1 MLQKQIVV
9 FFYYFFLNRNFS
21 KILIKSNDILYVMS
35 NSVFVP
41 GHITGFFTI
50 ENHEITLKKG
60 SCGAGFLLSQ
70 GVRTTIDESD
80 ELVIDVNQGDDT
92 VIAEVL
98 RIMDVETDFKITQ
111 DIQLPIGAGFGTS
124 AASALSLSLALNEF
138 LDLGYSRELC
148 GQIAHMA
155 EVNLGGGLGDVIA
168 QTGHGM
174 VLRTSPGA
182 PGIGEIK
189 SHEMDVHIAWKTFG
203 AIETSKIIQNPHH
216 SEVLSTVGL
225 KYLELFEKNQ
235 SLGNFLTCS
244 MNFAKETNLMSDE
257 VMELVDYFNLQDDIL
272 GSSMAMLGNTVFAF
286 AYNEDAFKTSGI
298 ENLHMDKLNNTGIV
312 YD

>member
-1 MLQKQIVV
+1 
-9 FFYYFFLNRNFS
+9 
-21 KILIKSNDILYVMS
+21 MS

-50 ENHEITLKKG
+50 ENHEISLKKG
-60 SCGAGFLLSQ
+60 SCGAGFLLSK
-70 GVRTTIDESD
+70 GVKTTISKAD
-80 ELVIDVNQGDDT
+80 ELTVDINQGDCT
-92 VIAEVL
+92 VIDEVL
-98 RIMDVETDFKITQ
+98 SIMEIDTDFKITQ

-124 AASALSLSLALNEF
+124 AASALSLTLALNEF
-138 LDLGYSRELC
+138 LNLGYSRDLC

-174 VLRTSPGA
+174 VLRTQPGA

-189 SHEMDVHIAWKTFG
+189 SFNHDVYIGWKTFG
-203 AIETSKIIQNPHH
+203 GIDTASIIRDPHH
-216 SEVLSTVGL
+216 NEVLSDTGL
-225 KYLELFEKNQ
+225 KYLEFFEEKP
-235 SLGNFLTCS
+235 SIRNFLDFSCRFS
-244 MNFAKETNLMSDE
+244 HETNLMSDE
-257 VMELVDYFNLQDDIL
+257 VKEMVNYINSRSNIL

-286 AYNEDAFKTSGI
+286 AQNEDDLKNLEV
-298 ENLHMDKLNNTGIV
+298 ENLHIDKLNNAGIV